1 MGATFPNGI
10 ASFKQHQDNLDA
22 VEAVDVNKIQDELV
36 AVEEALGDALTEI
49 QDIEDEVDE
58 LEDEVDALQNKDTI
72 IIKRFKNLKELIG
85 SLWNGQNVYAATTSG
100 ANLTVKKTAAERP
113 FPPGLVNLSKPDASD
128 DPMKMWNGT
137 GFTIKKSGLWVAVGH
152 VDFNLATTGPNVNKN
167 FGTYE
172 ASVTINGQNW
182 TRALD
187 RDYPVVDKTWHDVVL
202 NPVLMA
208 WLPKGTKLTLR
219 AAQSSD
225 INQTVKSAHLG
236 IYRVRGR

>member
-22 VEAVDVNKIQDELV
+22 VEANDVNKIQDELV

-85 SLWNGQNVYAATTSG
+85 SLWNGQNIYAATTSG
-100 ANLTVKKTAAERP
+100 ANLT
-113 FPPGLVNLSKPDASD
+113 
-128 DPMKMWNGT
+128 
-137 GFTIKKSGLWVAVGH
+137 IKKGGLWVAVGH
-152 VDFNLATTGPNVNKN
+152 VDFNLATTGPNVDKN

-202 NPVLMA
+202 NPVLMG

-236 IYRVRGR
+236 VYRVRGR